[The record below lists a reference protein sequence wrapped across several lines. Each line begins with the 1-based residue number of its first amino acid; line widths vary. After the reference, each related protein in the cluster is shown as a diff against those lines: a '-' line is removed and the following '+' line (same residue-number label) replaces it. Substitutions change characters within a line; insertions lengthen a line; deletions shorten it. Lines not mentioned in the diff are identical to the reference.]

1 MWTKFGFFSSEQV
14 NIYGEKSKCMYQYDA
29 FMAILE
35 SGKTKEAAR
44 KIETFLQVK
53 MKWNEAKECSTILMV
68 SALAGELLSSI
79 WWVHLD

>member
-53 MKWNEAKECSTILMV
+53 MKWN
-68 SALAGELLSSI
+68 
-79 WWVHLD
+79 